1 MLKYHSNFKLTTM
14 KKSLIFFIS
23 LLSLGA
29 CKKDITSLNLE
40 TKKPAAVPAPTL
52 FAYATKSY
60 ADAITSASVN
70 TNVFRFTVSHWAM
83 VTYQDE
89 AQYDFTT
96 RNIPQA
102 WWTTMYTRVIQNLK
116 NSADIIT
123 ADATID
129 PVVKANQLA
138 MIDIMQVL
146 TYSTLVNTFGNVPY
160 SEALSQQ
167 NLFPKYDDAKTISLD
182 LLNRLNTD
190 IANLKASS
198 AGFTATQ
205 DLVFQGNVSKWIK
218 FANSLRMQQAMIMAD
233 ADNSL
238 AKTAVEASDAGAI
251 SAAAD
256 NASFAWLAGAP
267 NQNPLFVDIVTGGRG
282 DYVGAEDLVNTL
294 KNLAD
299 PRLPQY
305 FTTNVSGEYVGGIV
319 GNVNTASSVSKPSA
333 KLYAADAPTLLLDY
347 VETEFYRAE
356 AIERGYAVAGT
367 AAAHYNNAITAS
379 ILYWGGTAAEAV
391 AYLANPAVNYATAA
405 GTWKQKIGT
414 QKWIALYNRP
424 FSGWTELRR
433 LDFPAVK
440 VPVGAKSGFPN
451 RLNYPSNEQQLNGTN
466 YTAAAAAIGGDVVVT
481 KLFWDKF

>member
-1 MLKYHSNFKLTTM
+1 M

-29 CKKDITSLNLE
+29 CKKDITTLNLE

-60 ADAITSASVN
+60 TDAVTSASVN

-89 AQYDFTT
+89 AQYDFFT
-96 RNIPQA
+96 RAIPQA

-123 ADATID
+123 ADASLA
-129 PVVKANQLA
+129 PEVKANQLA
-138 MIDIMQVL
+138 IIDIMQVL
-146 TYSTLVNTFGNVPY
+146 TFSTLVNTFGDVPY
-160 SEALSQQ
+160 SEALSQT
-167 NLFPKYDDAKTISLD
+167 NLFPKYDDAKTITAD
-182 LLNRLNTD
+182 LLKRLNAD
-190 IANLKASS
+190 ITNLKTSS
-198 AGFTATQ
+198 AAFVSTQ
-205 DLVFQGNVSKWIK
+205 DLIYKGDVAKWVK
-218 FANSLRMQQAMIMAD
+218 FANSLRMQQALIIAD
-233 ADNSL
+233 ADNAA

-251 SAAAD
+251 AAAAD

-282 DYVGAEDLVNTL
+282 DYVGAEDLVNKL
-294 KNLAD
+294 NSLAD

-305 FTTNVSGEYVGGIV
+305 FTTNASGVYAGGIV
-319 GNVNTASSVSKPSA
+319 GNVNTSSTVSKPAA
-333 KLYAADAPTLLLDY
+333 KVYAADAPTLLLDY

-367 AAAHYNNAITAS
+367 AETHYNNAITAS
-379 ILYWGGTAAEAV
+379 IVYWGGTVAEAT
-391 AYLANPAVNYATAA
+391 AYLATPAVNYATAT

-424 FSGWTELRR
+424 FSAWTEMRR
-433 LDFPAVK
+433 LDFPAITA
-440 VPVGAKSGFPN
+440 PVGAKSGFPT
-451 RLNYPSNEQQLNGTN
+451 RLTYPSNEQQLNGTN
-466 YTAAAAAIGGDVVVT
+466 YTTAAAAIGGDVVTT